1 MFAGTA
7 FGQALATIPGIPFFS
22 SLPPVLL
29 AMTAAAGMLAH
40 PMRPDWHPSPHVV
53 QGNVSQLSVRSYRNP
68 QSMHHARPTRAC
80 TMSLSEQAQQVGVLC
95 PATATRKRLPATFGD
110 THTPPAA

>member
-7 FGQALATIPGIPFFS
+7 FGQALATIPSIPFFS

-40 PMRPDWHPSPHVV
+40 HTRPYWHPSPRLQVMI
-53 QGNVSQLSVRSYRNP
+53 SQLTALTQEPAGAGMMRAHTPACITFHAVRVR
-68 QSMHHARPTRAC
+68 
-80 TMSLSEQAQQVGVLC
+80 QAAAFCL
-95 PATATRKRLPATFGD
+95 ATATRIACLLQD
-110 THTPPAA
+110 WMW